1 MTAAMPMTGTITQT
15 FSLTTDVTQSYP
27 SVICNM
33 AATLTPA
40 AAYISLS
47 TDFQT
52 ISVNK
57 ANVVL
62 PSDIG
67 THPFTITIDSV
78 NYPGPVT
85 TKILNF
91 NVDVVCIIS
100 SFRVMSW
107 PFNANYKLNQGT
119 A

>member
-1 MTAAMPMTGTITQT
+1 M
-15 FSLTTDVTQSYP
+15 V
-27 SVICNM
+27 
-33 AATLTPA
+33 ATLTPA

-62 PSDIG
+62 PTDIG

-91 NVDVVCIIS
+91 NVDVVCIVS
-100 SFRVMSW
+100 SFSTTSKPADV
-107 PFNANYKLNQGT
+107 NYYLN
-119 A
+119 